1 MGVYYNEI
9 GEKITLEDIE
19 SSIEVLI
26 RKLEDI
32 EAIISAP
39 TTNYISH
46 ESRYSGVIIILLAL
60 IAGRVFNI
68 I

>member
-9 GEKITLEDIE
+9 GEEITLEDIE
-19 SSIEVLI
+19 SSIDDLRSE
-26 RKLEDI
+26 LEDI
-32 EAIISAP
+32 KSIISTP

-46 ESRYSGVIIILLAL
+46 ESRYSSVIIILLAL